1 MEGTMEVKVL
11 IEEPTYRMIEKIA
24 MLEESSVQTWL
35 EKAIYGRLEYGL
47 EMEFADFV
55 EYVLPEK
62 REPLKLVG

>member
-35 EKAIYGRLEYGL
+35 EKAIYGRLECELGTEL
-47 EMEFADFV
+47 TDFV
-55 EYVLPEK
+55 EYELPEK